1 MKMVTIVLAAVMV
14 FALTPLAKA
23 ATMTCE
29 VVSITETQV
38 ELNCEEVKGFSV
50 GDQVK
55 IKAKKKSKAIEGC

>member
-1 MKMVTIVLAAVMV
+1 MKMVTVALAAAII
-14 FALTPLAKA
+14 FTLTPLSKA

-29 VVSITETQV
+29 VVSITETRV
-38 ELNCEEVKGFSV
+38 ELSCEEVKGLSL